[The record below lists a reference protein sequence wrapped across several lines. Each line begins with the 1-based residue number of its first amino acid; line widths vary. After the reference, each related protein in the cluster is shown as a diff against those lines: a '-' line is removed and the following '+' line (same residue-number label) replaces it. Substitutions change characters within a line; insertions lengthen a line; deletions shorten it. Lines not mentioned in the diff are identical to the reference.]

1 MLGAVEVIFI
11 INLPI
16 DKRVLLLVLFL
27 QLSSSSSLFLFGCC
41 DPNGI
46 QQRGDCPSPR
56 CRER

>member
-1 MLGAVEVIFI
+1 
-11 INLPI
+11 
-16 DKRVLLLVLFL
+16 
-27 QLSSSSSLFLFGCC
+27 LSSSSSLFLFGCC